1 MEDLRISNDIGEFD
15 FDLIHRYLC
24 NESYWAKG
32 VAMEK
37 VRKSFA
43 NSTAFGGFLGATQV
57 AFGRVVTDLSTFG
70 YLRDIVVL
78 PAYRGKGYGKAMV
91 EAIIGRLKDEGV
103 PAMMLGTADAH
114 DLYRK
119 YGFNLVGDTPNLMV
133 WRKPADIAPGQ
144 D

>member
-1 MEDLRISNDIGEFD
+1 MDQLRISNNIDDFD

-24 NESYWAKG
+24 DESYWAKG
-32 VAMEK
+32 VDQEK
-37 VRKSFA
+37 VRKSFKH
-43 NSTAFGGFLGATQV
+43 SLAFGGFLGATQI

-91 EAIIGRLKDEGV
+91 EAIIGRLKEEGV
-103 PAMMLGTADAH
+103 PVMMLGTADAH

-119 YGFNLVGDTPNLMV
+119 YGFDLVGDTPNLMV
-133 WRKPADIAPGQ
+133 WRKQNDTLPRT
-144 D
+144 